1 MKKEL
6 IDYSALV
13 DDAMH
18 LIVKKS
24 LEIFAKKEVDSD
36 HHFFIS
42 FITKYPGVFISDK
55 LHARYPHEMTI
66 VLQYQFEDLVV
77 NDEGFSVCLSFDG
90 QQEKIVIPFAAL
102 TAFADPSVK
111 FGLQFRHVDDGQIE
125 NEYNLNSFSANS
137 SYSSMSSKRKSDP
150 VVKTETKGNVISLD
164 FKNKKLQ

>member
-1 MKKEL
+1 MKKEF

-24 LEIFAKKEVDSD
+24 LEIFAENDMGSD

-42 FITKYPGVFISDK
+42 FVTKYPGVSISKK
-55 LHARYPHEMTI
+55 LHNKYPYEMTI

-77 NDEGFSVCLSFDG
+77 TEEGFSVYLSFDN

-111 FGLQFRHVDDGQIE
+111 FGLQFRHVDDGQID
-125 NEYNLNSFSANS
+125 NEYNLDSFSANN
-137 SYSSMSSKRKSDP
+137 SYSSSKVQADP
-150 VVKTETKGNVISLD
+150 VVKAETKGNVISLD
-164 FKNKKLQ
+164 FKNKKLK